1 MKDAINREQIEALLR
16 SSAYHR
22 FLDVQVDELSE
33 ESITISLPGNAL
45 FVTGDAEY
53 IHGGIIATLIDI
65 AGYFAVHRKVNL
77 PTPTV
82 DLQIN
87 YLRPAAPGILRA
99 KASVVKLGRSVS
111 LADIL
116 VTDHAGKEVAVGRG
130 LFSSKQ

>member
-1 MKDAINREQIEALLR
+1 MKDLINREQIETLLR

-22 FLDVQVDELSE
+22 FLDVQVEELNE
-33 ESITISLPGNAL
+33 ESITILLPDNDL

-77 PTPTV
+77 PTPTI
-82 DLQIN
+82 DLRID
-87 YLRPAAPGILRA
+87 YLRPAAPGVLRA
-99 KASVVKLGRSVS
+99 KANLVKLGRTVS
-111 LADIL
+111 LADIS
-116 VTDHAGKEVAVGRG
+116 VTDHTGKEVAVGRG